1 MVVLLWVEMGSLSSR
16 KPHCLTQGLV
26 CTRVWCEVGISRLDP
41 GKEGGVQEG
50 DIPQHNT
57 DVKDAV
63 SPGDVGVKGGWGRR
77 HGGGSLP
84 G

>member
-1 MVVLLWVEMGSLSSR
+1 MGRDGVSLLSEGPL
-16 KPHCLTQGLV
+16 PDTGPGL
-26 CTRVWCEVGISRLDP
+26 TRVWCEVGISRLDP
-41 GKEGGVQEG
+41 GKAGGVQEG

-84 G
+84 E